1 MAEETQTPTVAAKEE
16 APAQPE
22 QVFAAPNAKLFGKY
36 SYEGVVVSDGGL
48 AKYVNLK
55 PLNLPH
61 TFARHANKQFAKSR
75 VNLVE
80 RLVNKLMRGGT
91 GEKIGGRIIR
101 THGRLQG
108 KKSKALRV
116 VQEAFDVAAEKT
128 KQNPLQLLVRA
139 LENSAPREEVTRVR
153 YGGINYQVAV
163 DVSAQRR
170 LDLALRNITL
180 SAIMTSFNN
189 KVTLA
194 QALANEIMLAAAN
207 DQNSYSIKRKNE
219 IERMSRSAR

>member
-1 MAEETQTPTVAAKEE
+1 MAEENTQAIPVAPQQE
-16 APAQPE
+16 AVEPE
-22 QVFAAPNAKLFGKY
+22 PVHPAPNSKLFGKY
-36 SYEGVVVSDGGL
+36 SYDGVVVSDGGL

-91 GEKIGGRIIR
+91 GEKIGGRVIR

-108 KKSKALRV
+108 KKAKALRV
-116 VQEAFDVAAEKT
+116 VKQAFDVAAEKT

-163 DVSAQRR
+163 DISAQRR
-170 LDLALRNITL
+170 LDLSLRNITVA
-180 SAIMTSFNN
+180 AIMSSFNA
-189 KVTLA
+189 KTTLA
-194 QALANEIMLAAAN
+194 EALANEIMLAAAN

-219 IERMSRSAR
+219 VERMSRSAR

>member
-1 MAEETQTPTVAAKEE
+1 MNEEKQPQTPVEPKEPAVAEKIFP
-16 APAQPE
+16 APS
-22 QVFAAPNAKLFGKY
+22 AKLFGKY

-48 AKYVNLK
+48 AKYINLK
-55 PLNLPH
+55 PLNIPH
-61 TFARHANKQFAKSR
+61 SFARHANKQFAKSR

-91 GEKIGGRIIR
+91 GEKIGGRVIR
-101 THGRLQG
+101 TQGNLQG

-116 VQEAFDVAAEKT
+116 VRLAFEVVEAKT
-128 KQNPLQLLVRA
+128 KQNPIQLLVKA

-153 YGGINYQVAV
+153 FGGINYQVAV

-170 LDLALRNITL
+170 LDLALRNMTVA
-180 SAIMTSFNN
+180 AIMSSFNV
-189 KVTLA
+189 KTTLA
-194 QALANEIMLAAAN
+194 EALANEIMLAANN

-219 IERMSRSAR
+219 VERMSRSAR